1 MFTRMINNF
10 PRVLTYAFILD
21 MENNKMY
28 TIKFLLDDQL
38 IKRDSICCGLG
49 TIFYYVILGDDVLV
63 LNMFVLSLSFDLCL
77 GLWCV
82 LSHN

>member
-21 MENNKMY
+21 NENDKMY

-49 TIFYYVILGDDVLV
+49 TVFYYVILGDDVLV
-63 LNMFVLSLSFDLCL
+63 LNMFVWSLCGPMPGSLVCT
-77 GLWCV
+77 
-82 LSHN
+82 

>member
-1 MFTRMINNF
+1 MFTLMINNF

-21 MENNKMY
+21 NENDKMY

-49 TIFYYVILGDDVLV
+49 TVFYYVILGDDVLV
-63 LNMFVLSLSFDLCL
+63 LNMFVWSLCGPMPRSLVCT
-77 GLWCV
+77 
-82 LSHN
+82 